1 MKKNTSIAKEPTP
14 THPIFN
20 NHPFDTNPDDVDK
33 MGQDQAPISDDSTP
47 ALLAAELAAIEK
59 RYQVALQ
66 QRQEWMEWWRE
77 CYQYALPQYDKA
89 DGFAK
94 QPSVIYDSTA
104 VLAVEQLA
112 SNLVHDLL
120 PNSKGGKT
128 SWFDM
133 SAVDGA
139 QHINELLAAVSNDIS
154 QQLQQGD
161 FYLEVHQAMLDLVVA
176 GTGVLAVEKNNAGG
190 INFRALPLTSIVL
203 EEKADNHHG
212 GAVFKQ
218 SRLPWDK
225 IENLLLANNDGD
237 ATITTQQLKKLQVDD
252 EGMVAVVEA
261 LLPNGNPSSPEENG
275 AVDYMLFAPGSD
287 DDAVS
292 PNAASGQLAS
302 QGESAGSHGPLLISQ
317 GRFRQ
322 MPLLVFRFTK
332 APGENYGRSPVMR
345 ALPDIITANQVVE
358 LILKN
363 ASLNVSGIW
372 LVDDDGVINVN
383 NLKLEPGAIIQK
395 AVGSPGLTPLRTAGL
410 DLSQVVLAELRQN
423 IKRALLSDTILNNN
437 VIGTGLAS
445 KTATEVRQINE
456 SQTRAMAA
464 SFRRLEHELLQPLVQ
479 RLLGLMVDEGR
490 APRWVLDKKIV
501 RLQMSSPI
509 ARRQEMQEAENML
522 SLLQTAAAVG
532 LDLTQY
538 VDRGELVKKLF
549 HYFQLPLSVAPSM
562 SVDHLQNVAAVD
574 AALTPQPTVNT
585 NPTKKA

>member
-20 NHPFDTNPDDVDK
+20 NPPLDTAPDYVDK
-33 MGQDQAPISDDSTP
+33 MGQYQEEPINDNPNP
-47 ALLAAELAAIEK
+47 ASLTAELAAIEK
-59 RYQVALQ
+59 RYQLALQ

-139 QHINELLAAVSNDIS
+139 QHVNELLAAISHDIS

-237 ATITTQQLKKLQVDD
+237 STITAKQLKKLQVDD

-261 LLPNGNPSSPEENG
+261 LLPNGNPSSPEEHG

-287 DDAVS
+287 DDA
-292 PNAASGQLAS
+292 PNAVSGQLAS
-302 QGESAGSHGPLLISQ
+302 HGESAGSQGALLISQ

-410 DLSQVVLAELRQN
+410 DLSQVVLGELRQN

-464 SFRRLEHELLQPLVQ
+464 SFRRLEHELLQPLIQ

-549 HYFQLPLSVAPSM
+549 HYFQLPLAVSSPM
-562 SVDHLQNVAAVD
+562 PVDNLKNIAAVD
-574 AALTPQPTVNT
+574 AALTPQTTINT